1 MTSKTAIIVPT
12 LGTRPKFLVEA
23 LKSIRSAG
31 ECHILIVSPRT
42 TELKSQIERSL
53 WDQWLEDPMQ
63 GLPAAINAGVNSLPS
78 SVEFFN
84 WLGDDDTLAA
94 NSLSK
99 SSAILEHNSTY
110 VGLFGKCQYMNENGE
125 PIWMNKSGKFA
136 VPLIRFGPQLIPQ
149 PGALFRL
156 SAFNHVGGL
165 SLHYKLAFDLDLLI
179 KLSRIGKLLYVPL
192 HLASFRWH
200 SSSLSVLGRKSS
212 VREAKE
218 IRRLAL
224 PKFLQPFS
232 DIWEVPLSR
241 LIYFAGIV
249 ITRLDRLKS
258 QMEKEHR

>member
-1 MTSKTAIIVPT
+1 VSRKTAIIVPT
-12 LGTRPKFLVEA
+12 LGTRPKFLIEA

-42 TELKSQIERSL
+42 TELNNQIETWL

-84 WLGDDDTLAA
+84 WLGDDDILTEH
-94 NSLSK
+94 SLSK
-99 SSAILEHNSTY
+99 SSTMLEQNSTY
-110 VGLFGKCQYMNENGE
+110 VGLFGKCQYMNEDGE

-149 PGALFRL
+149 PGALFRR
-156 SAFNHVGGL
+156 SAFNQVGGL
-165 SLHYKLAFDLDLLI
+165 NSQYQLAFDLDLLF
-179 KLSRIGKLLYVPL
+179 KLSRLGKLVYVPL

-200 SSSLSVLGRKSS
+200 SDSQSVRRRELS
-212 VREAKE
+212 VREAQE

-224 PKFLQPFS
+224 PKSVRQFS
-232 DIWEVPLSR
+232 NIWEYPLGR
-241 LIYFAGIV
+241 LIYSAGSVLTKIDYL
-249 ITRLDRLKS
+249 RNK
-258 QMEKEHR
+258 